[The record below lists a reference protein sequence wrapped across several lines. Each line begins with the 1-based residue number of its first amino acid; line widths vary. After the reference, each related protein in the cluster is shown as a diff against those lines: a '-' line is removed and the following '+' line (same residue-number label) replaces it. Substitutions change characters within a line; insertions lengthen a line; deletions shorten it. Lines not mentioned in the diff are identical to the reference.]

1 MYNPWYT
8 QNETHVG
15 PLGTNNELTL
25 DVNAF
30 LKYTQ
35 LVKSSQNWKAHS
47 GQTSRMSVLTDESL
61 REALASAPPEQ
72 SRYMLNEFMV
82 GRTRMRYYD
91 DDHYLGFA
99 AGEYTSSSAVQ
110 NIERLVIHPDI
121 GYYLDQSGSKIHSD
135 FTRKYSPQ
143 EALSRVLASPLF
155 NGNNTKTILQ
165 SSKSERYYQLT
176 FPLENCG
183 RMYVL
188 AAPML
193 PCYSVLQPWSHI
205 CRLFQINP
213 LAPPARFVVPI
224 EKCPQW
230 RFLHRYNVKYAILLA
245 QNLSL
250 MNRRDPVIQEGSIEV
265 ITTLFAYDNCDA
277 DIQFNNPYG
286 CYNKHE
292 DYDGDTNTHG
302 IGKGVESQTEICY
315 NMKRQVLPCLRSK
328 SIVPQNMLS
337 RLMMYFLVG
346 KRFADERNV
355 LADERNARTDVT
367 RVLRSTRGTNLLWQ
381 NYREYKRL
389 LANQHNPPCWADER
403 GGDTTVDTD
412 DDTDDDTTESESSEN
427 ESKEKTRRTD
437 KTKDTTTK
445 DTTNR
450 QSRYDVADDLPR
462 TKSIFGLEL
471 FRRVCVCMAHMLP
484 NPRDEN
490 RRKEMDAITTRVF
503 RKPTYGRIYQYYLEP
518 RWWSILNK
526 MQNFAREYVLDPQD
540 PEKTYYATRNLLHEV
555 NKLWAPVSTSSM
567 TNCQTMIDDV
577 FRSIYCLFGENEC
590 TAALDH
596 CSRVV
601 HEDYPHF
608 FLGAKPFDLEYI
620 VNVFSRAKGD
630 FDSLLKMHLTL
641 YERFREEARERTAE
655 ASRSTPLALGNRD
668 LLRRVPS
675 GKLQQHI
682 DYADKYVLGSKRIP
696 KSCKQANSMKWALQN
711 IQYCDGDLW
720 MNGRRI
726 ITDITRHFSPV
737 LFTDV
742 NMMRLVLADGAQ
754 RARDRA
760 NRADR
765 SADRAE
771 GRHPDRIRFDQPQ

>member
-1 MYNPWYT
+1 MDALSDKMDGRKTAGVSVTWRYGRNVLRTRRARLPDLKRREGVRRSVTNMYNPWYT
-8 QNETHVG
+8 QNETFVG

-35 LVKSSQNWKAHS
+35 LVKSSQNWKTHS
-47 GQTSRMSVLTDESL
+47 GQTSRMSVLNDESL
-61 REALASAPPEQ
+61 REALSNNQDEH

-121 GYYLDQSGSKIHSD
+121 GYFLDQSGSKIHSD

-213 LAPPARFVVPI
+213 LAPPSRFVVPI
-224 EKCPQW
+224 ERCPQW
-230 RFLHRYNVKYAILLA
+230 RFLTRYNVKYAVLLA

-265 ITTLFAYDNCDA
+265 ITTLFVYDNCDA

-346 KRFADERNV
+346 KNLLTDERV
-355 LADERNARTDVT
+355 ARRDVERIVGSSRATA
-367 RVLRSTRGTNLLWQ
+367 LLWT
-381 NYREYKRL
+381 NYRQYKNF
-389 LANQHNPPCWADER
+389 LAKQYVPPE
-403 GGDTTVDTD
+403 TTVDVEED
-412 DDTDDDTTESESSEN
+412 LAH
-427 ESKEKTRRTD
+427 
-437 KTKDTTTK
+437 TK
-445 DTTNR
+445 R
-450 QSRYDVADDLPR
+450 V
-462 TKSIFGLEL
+462 FGIEL
-471 FRRVCVCMAHMLP
+471 FRRVCICMSHMQPDLHDV
-484 NPRDEN
+484 NA
-490 RRKEMDAITTRVF
+490 RKKMDAVTTRVF
-503 RKPTYGRIYQYYLEP
+503 RKTTYGRIYQHYLAP
-518 RWWSILNK
+518 RWWTILNK
-526 MQNFAREYVLDPQD
+526 IQTFAKEYVLQKRDD
-540 PEKTYYATRNLLHEV
+540 DKTYYATRNLLHEV
-555 NKLWAPVSTSSM
+555 NKLWAPVSTSAM
-567 TNCQTMIDDV
+567 TNCQTLIDDV

-601 HEDYPHF
+601 HEDFPHF

-641 YERFREEARERTAE
+641 YERFREEARERRAE

-668 LLRRVPS
+668 LLRRVPKS
-675 GKLQQHI
+675 KLQQHI

-726 ITDITRHFSPV
+726 IADITRHFSLV
-737 LFTDV
+737 LFADI
-742 NMMRLVLADGAQ
+742 NMMRLVLADGVRRVNQGAQ
-754 RARDRA
+754 QHNTDCASTKCA
-760 NRADR
+760 
-765 SADRAE
+765 
-771 GRHPDRIRFDQPQ
+771 

>member
-15 PLGTNNELTL
+15 PLGINNELTL

-35 LVKSSQNWKAHS
+35 LVKSSQNWKSRNSS
-47 GQTSRMSVLTDESL
+47 GSNRNAESIQDVMSSGAVEH
-61 REALASAPPEQ
+61 

-82 GRTRMRYYD
+82 GKTRMRYYD

-99 AGEYTSSSAVQ
+99 TGEYTSSSAVQ

-213 LAPPARFVVPI
+213 LAPPSRFVVPI
-224 EKCPQW
+224 ERCPEW
-230 RFLHRYNVKYAILLA
+230 RFLASSYNVKYAILLP

-302 IGKGVESQTEICY
+302 IGKGIESQTEICY
-315 NMKRQVLPCLRSK
+315 NMKRQMLPCLRSK

-337 RLMMYFLVG
+337 RLMMYFLALN
-346 KRFADERNV
+346 KKAD
-355 LADERNARTDVT
+355 
-367 RVLRSTRGTNLLWQ
+367 SFF
-381 NYREYKRL
+381 
-389 LANQHNPPCWADER
+389 
-403 GGDTTVDTD
+403 
-412 DDTDDDTTESESSEN
+412 TTEDILSEGSDAKKHVQRIIGSQNATDALWMIHKQYKTLLSQQYSITNERFSSE
-427 ESKEKTRRTD
+427 
-437 KTKDTTTK
+437 
-445 DTTNR
+445 
-450 QSRYDVADDLPR
+450 DLTR
-462 TKSIFGLEL
+462 TKRIFGLEL
-471 FRRVCVCMAHMLP
+471 FRRVCVCLSHMHPDLSDP
-484 NPRDEN
+484 SN
-490 RRKEMDAITTRVF
+490 RKKMDGITTRVF
-503 RKPTYGRIYQYYLEP
+503 RKATYGRIYQHYLAP
-518 RWWSILNK
+518 RWWNILLK
-526 MQNFAREYVLDPQD
+526 VRNFSKDFVLQTQSD
-540 PEKTYYATRNLLHEV
+540 EKTYYATRNLLHEV

-567 TNCQTMIDDV
+567 TNCQTLIDDV

-590 TAALDH
+590 TSTLDH

-601 HEDYPHF
+601 HEDFPHF

-641 YERFREEARERTAE
+641 YERFREEARERRAE
-655 ASRSTPLALGNRD
+655 STRSVPLSLGNRD
-668 LLRRVPS
+668 LLQRVPAS
-675 GKLQQHI
+675 KLQQHI

-720 MNGRRI
+720 MNGKKI
-726 ITDITRHFSPV
+726 IHDITRHFSLV
-737 LFTDV
+737 LFADTNLV
-742 NMMRLVLADGAQ
+742 RLVLDDGVRQ
-754 RARDRA
+754 VKLSSED
-760 NRADR
+760 
-765 SADRAE
+765 SV
-771 GRHPDRIRFDQPQ
+771 PQTNV